1 MKPISASRGTWEED
15 IVRNIPKPRFAVLL
29 SLLLIVPLCLSA
41 KDKRQKPP
49 EPVSTLNFVVLKDSD
64 GTPIKNASVVI
75 HSLNKDGSQEG
86 EGFQL
91 KTDRDGRAFIDGIP
105 YSKLRLQVIAHR
117 LQTYGDDIEVNLPQ
131 QEFVIRLKPPA
142 GQLSIYK

>member
-75 HSLNKDGSQEG
+75 HSLNKDAARRGKAFNSRPTAMAEPSSTASLTASYACKSLHTG
-86 EGFQL
+86 CKPTAMTL
-91 KTDRDGRAFIDGIP
+91 K
-105 YSKLRLQVIAHR
+105 
-117 LQTYGDDIEVNLPQ
+117 
-131 QEFVIRLKPPA
+131 
-142 GQLSIYK
+142 